1 MAALNNV
8 YQIFKGTSFLL
19 NSSRNQTPNAASDV
33 QISYIDHPS
42 AEDLYS
48 TLLIPKNLFN
58 GSSEQK
64 VFRGEKLI
72 GSEEDNWCSLVPS
85 SQRSGAFLDYYSY
98 SDEAMFRRLADF
110 YIHAC
115 DQGLPLPFVP
125 ANIHDE
131 LFASRNR
138 SVQQSIGSGH
148 IDRWLK
154 NELLELL
161 ALAQHHGVKTPLLD
175 WSRSPLVALNFAALG
190 AVDDMI
196 SLIRRKADGG
206 QDAADS
212 QFNLGQKKIA
222 IWVLSTTECIKIA
235 HAASGETS
243 AYDFR
248 IVTPPTQA
256 NPNIVAQKGCFTW
269 HNVMGSKPLIYNAE
283 YVESLK
289 SHDLETAVLR
299 NFEIA
304 KQTQKDGLP
313 ASPSS
318 ILECHTL
325 NYSEVPELYWYLSE
339 SEVPPS
345 ALYPGFDGCAT
356 EARRF
361 EEANYIRGVAWK
373 P

>member
-1 MAALNNV
+1 MD
-8 YQIFKGTSFLL
+8 
-19 NSSRNQTPNAASDV
+19 QTTNAATDV

-42 AEDLYS
+42 AQDLYS
-48 TLLIPKNLFN
+48 TLLIPKNLLA

-72 GSEEDNWCSLVPS
+72 GSEEDSWRSLVPS

-98 SDEAMFRRLADF
+98 SDEAMFHRLANF

-115 DQGLPLPFVP
+115 DQGLPLPPIPVL
-125 ANIHDE
+125 IHDA
-131 LFASRNR
+131 LFASRN
-138 SVQQSIGSGH
+138 SSAQLKIGSAH
-148 IDRWLK
+148 IDAWLK
-154 NELLELL
+154 NDLLELM

-175 WSRSPLVALNFAALG
+175 WSRSPLVALNFATLG
-190 AVDDMI
+190 AFDDMI
-196 SLIRRKADGG
+196 SLIRRNETDSG
-206 QDAADS
+206 QDTADT

-222 IWVLSTTECIKIA
+222 IWVLSTTECIKVA
-235 HAASGETS
+235 HAARSAQGEDT

-269 HNVMGSKPLIYNAE
+269 HNVIGAKPLIYNAE
-283 YVESLK
+283 YVDTLR
-289 SHDLETAVLR
+289 SHDLKTAVLR

-325 NYSEVPELYWYLSE
+325 NYSEVLELYWYLSE

-356 EARRF
+356 EARRVA
-361 EEANYIRGVAWK
+361 EANYIRGVAWK
-373 P
+373 PCR

>member
-1 MAALNNV
+1 MAAHNNI
-8 YQIFKGTSFLL
+8 YHIFKGISFLL
-19 NSSRNQTPNAASDV
+19 NSTRNQTPNAASDV

-98 SDEAMFRRLADF
+98 SNEAMFRRLADF

-125 ANIHDE
+125 VNIHDE

-138 SVQQSIGSGH
+138 SMQQSIGSGH

-190 AVDDMI
+190 ALDDMI
-196 SLIRRKADGG
+196 SLIRCEADDG

-222 IWVLSTTECIKIA
+222 IWVLSTTECIKVA
-235 HAASGETS
+235 HVARSAQREDT

-269 HNVMGSKPLIYNAE
+269 HNVIGTKPLIYNAE
-283 YVESLK
+283 YVDGLK
-289 SHDLETAVLR
+289 SHDLKTAVLR
-299 NFEIA
+299 NLKLQNKHKKMA
-304 KQTQKDGLP
+304 CLLHP
-313 ASPSS
+313 
-318 ILECHTL
+318 
-325 NYSEVPELYWYLSE
+325 
-339 SEVPPS
+339 
-345 ALYPGFDGCAT
+345 
-356 EARRF
+356 
-361 EEANYIRGVAWK
+361 VAF
-373 P
+373 